1 MTTEMTAR
9 VVGFEAEVRIAASPA
24 VVWEAMTTGVGSW
37 WPHTF
42 ADAPVRIALEPEI
55 GGRFYERFDES
66 GAGALYAHVTY
77 VEPEKTLRISGPMG
91 MRGAVLYVKTYRLEP
106 FDGGTVVRTSAQAMG
121 AMDDETVEGYRVGGI
136 ELLDALKANVEGAV
150 VAGQSRG

>member
-1 MTTEMTAR
+1 MATEMTAR
-9 VVGFEAEVRIAASPA
+9 VVAFEAEVRIAASPV
-24 VVWEAMTTGVGSW
+24 VVWEAMTSGIGSW

-42 ADAPVRIALEPEI
+42 ADAPHRIVLEPEI
-55 GGRFYERFDES
+55 GGRFYEQFDES
-66 GAGALYAHVTY
+66 GAAGALYAHVTY
-77 VEPEKTLRISGPMG
+77 IEPEKTLRISGPMG

-136 ELLDALKANVEGAV
+136 ELLEALKASVESAV
-150 VAGQSRG
+150 VAG